1 MPSIEI
7 FKFGKIL
14 LLPEAGGGPGR
25 SRTIHSVFTIE
36 ILKKNPEV
44 LALILV

>member
-7 FKFGKIL
+7 FRFGKIL
-14 LLPEAGGGPGR
+14 LLPEAVGGPGR
-25 SRTIHSVFTIE
+25 NSVFTIE

-44 LALILV
+44 LALILE